1 MRVFPWIG
9 VALALLA
16 SLGLNA
22 GYVLQ
27 HRGSSTAPAVDPR
40 RPVRTL
46 GALLRSRWWLAGGL
60 VGCMGWALHVAAVS
74 RAPLSLVQA
83 FVAAGMVFAL
93 PLAARVTGRAAT
105 GAERAGVALMAL
117 SLALLVV
124 GFGDHHHHHHHHA
137 GLISAPVVAYLIT
150 AAGMAVVL
158 AALPLVGESRASALA
173 IAGGVLYGA
182 ADMAIKVT
190 TRVGVATLWP
200 VAAAVLTAGA
210 FFAFQRALQ
219 TGRVLPVIALMTAAT
234 NIVSI
239 GGALAVLG
247 DPLGRTPALAALHT
261 AAFGL
266 VVVAGWLLA
275 PAQAALAVPDVQPA

>member
-1 MRVFPWIG
+1 MRAFPWIG
-9 VALALLA
+9 LSLALLA

-27 HRGSSTAPAVDPR
+27 HRGSATAPAIDPR
-40 RPVRTL
+40 RPVRTM

-60 VGCMGWALHVAAVS
+60 LGCTGWALHVAAVS

-83 FVAAGMVFAL
+83 FVAGGMVLAL
-93 PLAARVTGRAAT
+93 PLAAVVTGRAAT
-105 GAERAGVALMAL
+105 SAERAGVALMAL

-124 GFGDHHHHHHHHA
+124 GFGPQHHHHHHA
-137 GLISAPVVAYLIT
+137 AGLVSAPIVAYLVT
-150 AAGMAVVL
+150 ATGVAVVL
-158 AALPLVGESRASALA
+158 AALPLVGESRATALA
-173 IAGGVLYGA
+173 LAGGALYGA

-190 TRVGVATLWP
+190 TRVGLATIWP
-200 VAAAVLTAGA
+200 FAAAALTAAA

-247 DPLGRTPALAALHT
+247 DPLGRTPGLAALHT
-261 AAFGL
+261 VAFAL

-275 PAQAALAVPDVQPA
+275 PAQAALSVPGAQPA

>member
-9 VALALLA
+9 VTLALLA

-60 VGCMGWALHVAAVS
+60 LGCIGWALHVAAVS

-124 GFGDHHHHHHHHA
+124 GFGDHHHHHHHA